1 MDKIFKNEK
10 GFSGVEVLLAVLV
23 LALIGFG
30 GYYVWHAQ
38 HTTNTN
44 NTSKASSRQKTNPP
58 PHASTEPST
67 TPNMLDISE
76 WGVRL
81 TFADADKVS
90 YTISNNQAAFSLKS
104 SVTSIADC
112 QDLQSALLRTST
124 GPASSSVHKVD
135 NYYYHIA
142 GDPAPCSDPNGD
154 NGSINQ
160 QRNKIILELNSSTVT
175 AN

>member
-1 MDKIFKNEK
+1 MNKIFKTEK
-10 GFSGVEVLLAVLV
+10 GFSGVEALLAVLV
-23 LALIGFG
+23 LAVIGFG
-30 GYYVWHAQ
+30 GYYVWHTQ
-38 HTTNTN
+38 HTN
-44 NTSKASSRQKTNPP
+44 NTDNTVRTSSTQKTNPK
-58 PHASTEPST
+58 PHAATEPST
-67 TPNMLDISE
+67 TPNMLNIAE

-90 YTISNNQAAFSLKS
+90 YTISNNQAVFSLKS

-124 GPASSSVHKVD
+124 GPASSSVHQVG